1 MPQVAFEAQYGRI
14 SPFNGVSTYYN
25 LNGNYNTLSAGVQF
39 QFPFLDLGRKAKTR
53 ESMVEASRAGHQ
65 VASLRSQQRE
75 DCVQLQHSYSQLATR
90 AELTELDQEIATTQL
105 KMALLQQEQGVV
117 TSTSPP
123 VTPKEGQNARIQE
136 RQRYV
141 DMIEATEQL
150 HEAKV
155 HLLRQDGKL
164 DEWVNSLASHVKASR
179 SNP

>member
-1 MPQVAFEAQYGRI
+1 MPQVTFEAQYGRI
-14 SPFNGVSTYYN
+14 SPFNNASTYYN
-25 LNGNYNTLSAGVQF
+25 LNGNYNTLAAGVQF
-39 QFPFLDLGRKAKTR
+39 QFPFLDIGRKAKAG
-53 ESMVEASRAGHQ
+53 ESMTEAVRAEHQ

-75 DCVQLQHSYSQLATR
+75 DCLQLQHSSSQLATR
-90 AELTELDQEIATTQL
+90 AELTELDQDIAATQL
-105 KMALLQQEQGVV
+105 KVALLQQEQGVV

-123 VTPKEGQNARIQE
+123 VTPKEGQNARIEE

-155 HLLRQDGKL
+155 HLLRQSGKL
-164 DEWVNSLASHVKASR
+164 DEWVNSLAGHVKAGR